1 MRRQI
6 LYAAVLAVTA
16 AVLPLGSRIVDGQ
29 AERPAPP
36 ATAPPFTPPKT
47 PSGDPDLQGI
57 WTYVYQVPLE
67 RPRQYANKEFFT
79 DEEIAKLDEERASLA
94 RRDARPDKKS
104 EDDVAGAYNAV
115 FNNFYRTGRRTSLIV
130 DPPDGRM
137 PPFAATVLERM
148 KTDREYW
155 GALNQSTDLCKERQE
170 ACSGA
175 KYGPPSPRRREAPPN
190 YQMNAINRADN
201 PEDTGGGTRCL
212 LGGLPDLGS
221 GQNNFGGN
229 FRRIVQSRDWV
240 TITLDYGQGQV
251 YHRTI
256 PITTK
261 PHIPSRI
268 RQWWGDSRAHWE
280 GNTLVVDVTNFTPKT
295 EYQGARE
302 NLHLVERFTR
312 TGPESL
318 EYSLTLEDSTTWTRP
333 WTAKQDLV
341 KQADQPNRIYYEPRC
356 HEGNYGLVGILA
368 SARAEDAA
376 FAKGRGPNP
385 ATRCLGGSCR
395 GGENEQFGRDPLQ

>member
-6 LYAAVLAVTA
+6 LCAAAVAFVA
-16 AVLPLGSRIVDGQ
+16 AAGSLGSGVLKGQ
-29 AERPAPP
+29 AVGSPDQGADATFAPP
-36 ATAPPFTPPKT
+36 RTA
-47 PSGDPDLQGI
+47 SGDPDLQGI
-57 WTYVYQVPLE
+57 WTYIYQVPLE
-67 RPRQYANKEFFT
+67 RPRQYADKEFFT
-79 DEEIAKLDEERASLA
+79 DEEIARLDEERASLA
-94 RRDARPDKKS
+94 RRDARPGKKS

-137 PPFAATVLERM
+137 PAFAAPVLERM
-148 KTDREYW
+148 KIDREYW
-155 GALNQSTDLCKERQE
+155 GALNQATDLCRQRAE
-170 ACSGA
+170 ACTGA
-175 KYGPPSPRRREAPPN
+175 KPGPPSPRRNEAPPS

-229 FRRIVQSRDWV
+229 FRRIVQSRESV
-240 TITLDYGQGQV
+240 AITLDYGQGQV
-251 YHRTI
+251 YHRTV
-256 PITTK
+256 PITTR

-268 RQWWGDSRAHWE
+268 RQWWGDSRARWE

-302 NLHLVERFTR
+302 NLHLIERFTR
-312 TGPESL
+312 TGPEAL
-318 EYSLTLEDSTTWTRP
+318 EYSLTLEDPTTWTRP

-341 KQADQPNRIYYEPRC
+341 KQPNQPNRIYYEPRC

-368 SARAEDAA
+368 SARAEDEAY
-376 FAKGRGPNP
+376 AKGRGPHP
-385 ATRCLGGSCR
+385 ATRCLGGPCR